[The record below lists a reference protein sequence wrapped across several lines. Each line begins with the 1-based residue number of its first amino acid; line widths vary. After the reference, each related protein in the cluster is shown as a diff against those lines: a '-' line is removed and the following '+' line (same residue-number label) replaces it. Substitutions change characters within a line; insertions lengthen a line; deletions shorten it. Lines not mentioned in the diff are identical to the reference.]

1 MTVDESLAAFA
12 PVLARA
18 GELGWWRRGYV
29 STAFGCPYT
38 GAVAPERAVEVA
50 LRLLELGR
58 RGGLLRRH
66 DRRRR
71 PGPGRAA
78 DRAGGRRRDRRSSGS
93 RTTSTTRAGRRSPT
107 SRRASTAASAASTRR
122 PAEPAAVRTPRARPG
137 NLATEDLV
145 YLLDAIGLR
154 ARRRPGAASSTPRGS
169 SPTRSASRSRR
180 RSARPAAGTPRRAS
194 RSGADG
200 PPVEPQSS
208 ESAVLGIIRARDGRR
223 RARAEPELR
232 AAERLQPATGVPARV
247 RREGRSH
254 RVRPPGDPD
263 AADGIPRARP

>member
-58 RGGLLRRH
+58 RRGLLRRH

-71 PGPGRAA
+71 PGPGRASSTALAVDAGIAARA
-78 DRAGGRRRDRRSSGS
+78 DRVPLPRHARHGARQRRGGPRRRRPLLRRLDRRHRRLPVRPG
-93 RTTSTTRAGRRSPT
+93 RGRAT
-107 SRRASTAASAASTRR
+107 SRPRTSSTCS
-122 PAEPAAVRTPRARPG
+122 TPRATST
-137 NLATEDLV
+137 ASTST
-145 YLLDAIGLR
+145 
-154 ARRRPGAASSTPRGS
+154 ASSTPRGS

-180 RSARPAAGTPRRAS
+180 RSARPAAGTPRPAPAGRALT
-194 RSGADG
+194 AA
-200 PPVEPQSS
+200 PVEPQSS
-208 ESAVLGIIRARDGRR
+208 DRPIL
-223 RARAEPELR
+223 
-232 AAERLQPATGVPARV
+232 VPSGTRWTA
-247 RREGRSH
+247 SCSS
-254 RVRPPGDPD
+254 
-263 AADGIPRARP
+263 